1 MLFKKKEEPEMVERE
16 DGLIDYDVYVM
27 TKEEKIINIII
38 AAVAIFAVGFVFYKS
53 VILSAVLCLLA
64 FKWPK
69 IRVKQIIAKRKKEL
83 SQGKYGKLKIHS
95 KLANKNL
102 VLDNKLQAI
111 KLI

>member
-16 DGLIDYDVYVM
+16 DGVIDYDVYVM

-64 FKWPK
+64 FKWHP
-69 IRVKQIIAKRKKEL
+69 RSVPGL
-83 SQGKYGKLKIHS
+83 SYGITAQS
-95 KLANKNL
+95 
-102 VLDNKLQAI
+102 QSE
-111 KLI
+111 